1 MKMDELVEYKEFRI
15 MRAGQLEPHKDAI
28 LPTGDDDRESLDDNI
43 KENGPAVCLVISAVP
58 DKATGLYQIH
68 DGITRWK
75 AVIDQEGP
83 EGKIPCNLAVVKD
96 AKKFALICMSI
107 GRKRSTGQRIMAFLE
122 MHRKEVLKV
131 AAMVAGQ
138 GRMSQQIRSRAGH
151 VTGTVITGVLAN
163 FTAEAIA
170 AKLHVSD
177 KDVRLGIELLQCIE
191 QKLTASW
198 DRGGIHV
205 AGEPLDM
212 EKDDGKDYLKALK
225 KVHLG
230 LLAGSTPIRRWK
242 PAVGGLAK
250 TEDRQRPEI
259 NYGKLGYNAIL
270 TIKNAI
276 KHWDKVS
283 STDKQSIAR
292 VWEELRE
299 AAAKVHL
306 D

>member
-1 MKMDELVEYKEFRI
+1 MKDQYKIVGFQVFK
-15 MRAGQLEPHKDAI
+15 ASDLEPHPDVQ
-28 LPTGDDDRESLDDNI
+28 LPMDDEDQVSLAESLDEKGI
-43 KENGPAVCLVISAVP
+43 LQPLIVSAKKEG
-58 DKATGLYQIH
+58 KKHQIYE
-68 DGITRWK
+68 GVNRWK
-75 AVIDQEGP
+75 SRGNAADL
-83 EGKIPCNLAVVKD
+83 PCILVECSNPRGLALTFLGV
-96 AKKFALICMSI
+96 

-131 AAMVAGQ
+131 AEIIGDGLIQ
-138 GRMSQQIRSRAGH
+138 NRGKGIAGH
-151 VTGTVITGVLAN
+151 VTGGELKGNLVN

-191 QKLTASW
+191 AKRTASW

-205 AGEPLDM
+205 AGKPLDM

-250 TEDRQRPEI
+250 TEDRQRPPTNHGVI
-259 NYGKLGYNAIL
+259 ACNAIRSL
-270 TIKNAI
+270 INAV
-276 KHWDKVS
+276 KHWDDIPAGLKQRIA
-283 STDKQSIAR
+283 TD
-292 VWEELRE
+292 WEELRE